1 MMDMFAELVPIQH
14 KERIHFNEFML
25 RVHNDLH
32 KLDQVHNLSKY
43 LKWLIEYI

>member
-32 KLDQVHNLSKY
+32 KLDQVYSSSKY
-43 LKWLIEYI
+43 LLND